1 LKGGYVGRRLAKS
14 RPGTREAIMD
24 VKIGTFNLNN
34 LFSRF
39 NFRAE
44 VEDASWTVLRSES

>member
-1 LKGGYVGRRLAKS
+1 
-14 RPGTREAIMD
+14 MD
-24 VKIGTFNLNN
+24 VTVGTFNLNN

-44 VEDASWTVLRSES
+44 VEAILPNEQDGELTSTYVFEDPRRCASAPTRGNW